1 MYAFACLKELS
12 RERSLGLFRRSP
24 PPSGRLVVP
33 PPQPPPPLPLQRALS
48 CALAALAPICA
59 RAFLLTAR
67 SCVQV
72 RAALLPRAKE
82 YGAKMDGCV

>member
-1 MYAFACLKELS
+1 MNGRWGYFVVLRLLLAVWSSPLLS
-12 RERSLGLFRRSP
+12 
-24 PPSGRLVVP
+24 
-33 PPQPPPPLPLQRALS
+33 PPPLPLQRALS